1 MDTAIIIAL
10 IGVAGSAAVAV
21 LNQLLAGRRI
31 RQALRSGRL
40 RSLGCLVVLLPRSSR
55 PTLVRAQIWGVARS
69 FLHFFLITS
78 PRLDQSAS
86 Q

>member
-31 RQALRSGRL
+31 RQALRSGHL
-40 RSLGCLVVLLPRSSR
+40 RSLAVLSSSY
-55 PTLVRAQIWGVARS
+55 LAHLA
-69 FLHFFLITS
+69 
-78 PRLDQSAS
+78 
-86 Q
+86 